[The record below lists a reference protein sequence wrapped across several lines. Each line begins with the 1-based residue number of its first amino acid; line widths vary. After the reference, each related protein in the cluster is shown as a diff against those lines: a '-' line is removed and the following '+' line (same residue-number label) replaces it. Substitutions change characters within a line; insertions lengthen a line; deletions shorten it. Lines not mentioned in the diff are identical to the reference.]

1 MSNSKHIKR
10 ILVPTD
16 FTPCA
21 QAACH
26 SAMILAVKSKA
37 ELYFLHLHSPEPTGG
52 HMAMH
57 GSSFQESHHHDCT
70 GTARAGLDQLV
81 REAEHQGLVAKPVLV
96 MSENWDEVE
105 QHAKAFS
112 VDLVVMG
119 SHSSKGLR
127 RLLLGSNAVRMIHQA
142 SMPVMIVKSETR
154 EFKLKKIVFLSTL
167 NEKDHEALA
176 FLSHF
181 ALPWNATISIL
192 YVNTSNGFLEVD
204 VVMSKMR
211 SATIGL
217 ESSFDFHIYHSA
229 TKESGLSK
237 FTEEIHAD
245 LVALPSQ
252 TKNVFAS
259 MISHGLAENFANNY
273 QQPILVINA
282 N

>member
-1 MSNSKHIKR
+1 MKR

-16 FTPCA
+16 FTACA
-21 QAACH
+21 QAACRV
-26 SAMILAVKSKA
+26 AMALAVKTKA

-57 GSSFQESHHHDCT
+57 GSSSQESHHHDCT

-127 RLLLGSNAVRMIHQA
+127 RLLLGSNAIRMIHQA
-142 SMPVMIVKSETR
+142 SMPVMLIKAEFSEFT
-154 EFKLKKIVFLSTL
+154 LGKIVFLSSL
-167 NEKDHEALA
+167 NESEYEALL
-176 FLSHF
+176 FLNYL
-181 ALPWNATISIL
+181 ALPWDATIYIL
-192 YVNTSNGFLEVD
+192 YVNTPDTFEETD

-211 SATIGL
+211 SAAVGL
-217 ESSFDFHIYHSA
+217 DASMDFSIYNSA
-229 TKESGLSK
+229 SEESGMTK
-237 FTEEIHAD
+237 FANEISAD
-245 LVALPSQ
+245 LVVIPAHI
-252 TKNVFAS
+252 KNVFS
-259 MISHGLAENFANNY
+259 SITSFGLVEKFANHY
-273 QQPILVINA
+273 EHPLLTINIK
-282 N
+282 